1 MELVP
6 ESETES
12 VVDHVDDDRADR
24 PVRAGQAADDHERPR
39 PPRPGGALRWV
50 VVLAEEVA
58 MVPWTIRQTRHALV
72 SLPDRLDRL
81 TDALEETMESLND
94 TLPRLNGVMADVT
107 DGIGSV
113 DRSVH
118 DLTGELGKTVFALD
132 RLLPELSGMIS
143 AMDERMS
150 HMDETVSEL
159 GSMAR
164 GILGSIPG
172 VRRSVRR
179 PAAG

>member
-6 ESETES
+6 ESEIETDLDVEP
-12 VVDHVDDDRADR
+12 VVRR
-24 PVRAGQAADDHERPR
+24 GAAPTDDHARPR

-81 TDALEETMESLND
+81 TDALEETMDGLNA
-94 TLPRLNGVMADVT
+94 TLPKLNGVMEDVT